1 MKPRAEV
8 EEVWP
13 RDGRIGIVGRL
24 VGLGAGAG
32 GAWQLTVTRRSH
44 VGQVLCYDAELNG
57 ERFNCAWDVADLAA
71 YDDGFS
77 GADQWD
83 LHLTDGRRTLRVGRR
98 LDDIRGKKAIY
109 VYPRQAVP
117 GAGFDVRPYFTV
129 EDNLSLECR
138 ALSPERR
145 ALSLES
151 RALSPERRA

>member
-24 VGLGAGAG
+24 VGVSAGAAG
-32 GAWQLTVTRRSH
+32 GAWRLTVTRRSSA
-44 VGQVLCYDAELNG
+44 GQVLRYDAELDG
-57 ERFNCAWDVADLAA
+57 ERFSCAWDVADLAA

-138 ALSPERR
+138 ALSPE
-145 ALSLES
+145 S
-151 RALSPERRA
+151 RTLPPERRA

>member
-13 RDGRIGIVGRL
+13 RDGRIGIVGRM
-24 VGLGAGAG
+24 VGMSAGAAS
-32 GAWQLTVTRRSH
+32 GAWRLTVTRRSSA
-44 VGQVLCYDAELNG
+44 GQVLRYDAELDG
-57 ERFNCAWDVADLAA
+57 ERFNCAWDVAALAA

-145 ALSLES
+145 A
-151 RALSPERRA
+151 

>member
-13 RDGRIGIVGRL
+13 RDGRIGVVGRL
-24 VGLGAGAG
+24 VGLSDGATDG
-32 GAWQLTVTRRSH
+32 WRLTVTRRSS
-44 VGQVLCYDAELNG
+44 GDQVLAYDAELDG
-57 ERFNCAWDVADLAA
+57 ARFSCAWDVADLAA

-83 LHLTDGRRTLRVGRR
+83 LHLTDGASRLRVGRR

-117 GAGFDVRPYFTV
+117 GAGFGVRPYFTV

-145 ALSLES
+145 A
-151 RALSPERRA
+151 

>member
-24 VGLGAGAG
+24 VGMTGPGAGAG
-32 GAWQLTVTRRSH
+32 GAWRLTVTRRSRAS
-44 VGQVLCYDAELNG
+44 QVLRYDVQLDG
-57 ERFNCAWDVADLAA
+57 ERFNCAWYVADLAA

-117 GAGFDVRPYFTV
+117 GARFDVRPYFTV

-138 ALSPERR
+138 A
-145 ALSLES
+145 
-151 RALSPERRA
+151 